1 MAETAQTVPNASRL
15 EMPRP
20 AVIAL
25 IGVVL
30 LAATFLVTRG
40 SDEGTAPIATPS
52 GSAEPAGTETVTTP
66 TSPADEPADNPVE
79 KEPRGVTG
87 PGLPREVTRAIER
100 REVVVLFFS
109 DPAAADDQA
118 TRAAMRAVRR
128 QTSGRRVAIFQDS
141 ANNLADYR
149 RVVSAVG
156 VTQIPAVVVID
167 RRRKAR
173 VFEGYQ
179 DQGSLRQYVEDAL

>member
-1 MAETAQTVPNASRL
+1 
-15 EMPRP
+15 MPRP
-20 AVIAL
+20 AIIAL
-25 IGVVL
+25 IGVAL
-30 LAATFLVTRG
+30 LAATFLLTRG
-40 SDEGTAPIATPS
+40 SDEGTPIATP
-52 GSAEPAGTETVTTP
+52 GATTEPAGTETVSTPTTP
-66 TSPADEPADNPVE
+66 TDEPADNPP
-79 KEPRGVTG
+79 KDQPRGVTG
-87 PGLPREVTRAIER
+87 PGLPTEVSRAIER

-156 VTQIPAVVVID
+156 ITQIPAVVVID
-167 RRRKAR
+167 RRRNAR
-173 VFEGYQ
+173 VFEGFQ

>member
-1 MAETAQTVPNASRL
+1 
-15 EMPRP
+15 MPRP
-20 AVIAL
+20 AILAL
-25 IGVVL
+25 IGVAL
-30 LAATFLVTRG
+30 LAATFLVTKG
-40 SDEGTAPIATPS
+40 GEEGIVPVPGTAEQPADDGAAGQPADD
-52 GSAEPAGTETVTTP
+52 GAPAAPAGEEEPAKK
-66 TSPADEPADNPVE
+66 

-87 PGLPREVTRAIER
+87 PGLPREVSRAIRR

-156 VTQIPAVVVID
+156 ISQIPAVVVID
-167 RRRKAR
+167 RKRNAR